1 MNSFRNNGT
10 LGSRHNTIKLTHLQD
25 KGYIIVTSTTLLCTC
40 TSTIHPWH
48 HRNCE
53 ALTHKEGITEQ
64 LKKGAVD
71 ELQSSMWIFWMNH
84 YFFSKGSTH
93 FYYCS
98 VFKLPAV
105 KILVNGNMFR
115 YTTWKVWIG
124 EFKYSN
130 SCLLSEKKLWNWIIL
145 FFQDRYYC
153 RKISS

>member
-1 MNSFRNNGT
+1 M
-10 LGSRHNTIKLTHLQD
+10 
-25 KGYIIVTSTTLLCTC
+25 TSTTLLCTC

-130 SCLLSEKKLWNWIIL
+130 SCLLSEKKLWNWIIFC
-145 FFQDRYYC
+145 FFKTGSIAEKLAVNWKSVWKCKNDTF
-153 RKISS
+153 SSHSWSRV